1 VHNMGSEDNK
11 MFEDALKDLREQ
23 NDRLVHENKDLKM
36 FLTAISNE
44 ITKFL
49 TKGNKL

>member
-1 VHNMGSEDNK
+1 MGSEDNK
-11 MFEDALKDLREQ
+11 MFEEALNDLRER
-23 NDRLVHENKDLKM
+23 NDTLVNENRDLKM

-49 TKGNKL
+49 TKGSRL